1 MFKRSPSL
9 TEQTK
14 LYLKER
20 ILNNEFSD
28 GRIPSEPELAT
39 ALGVSRTTVREAL
52 SRLESEGAIIR
63 KQGAGTF
70 VNQPGL
76 QIKTRLEEIWS
87 YESALRAHGYTPE
100 VKVLRVYEAPATAAL
115 ARDLEIAEEEKML
128 VIEKL
133 FLENKTPAIFT
144 VNSIPK
150 QLLKESVDEEAARMP
165 VYDFLEAQCQQHLL
179 YYLSEIVPIAADA
192 DLASVLDVAPNTALF
207 SFEEIGYNTDNQPV
221 VKAVSYFRDD
231 LIRFRLIRRRA

>member
-28 GRIPSEPELAT
+28 GRIPSEPELAV

-52 SRLESEGAIIR
+52 SRLENEGAIIR

-87 YESALRAHGYTPE
+87 YESALRAHGYTPI
-100 VKVLRVYEAPATAAL
+100 VKVLRIYETAASASL
-115 ARDLEIAEEEKML
+115 AQALDMAEGEPML

-133 FLENKTPAIFT
+133 FLEDKTPVIFT
-144 VNSIPK
+144 TNSVPK
-150 QLLKESVDEEAARMP
+150 RLLIKPVDDYAVRAP
-165 VYDFLEAQCQQHLL
+165 VYDFLESHCQQHLL
-179 YYLSEIVPIAADA
+179 YYLSEIVPMVVQG
-192 DLASVLDVAPNTALF
+192 DLASILELQANTALF
-207 SFEEIGYNTDNQPV
+207 SFDEIGYNADNLPI

>member
-14 LYLKER
+14 LYIKQR

-52 SRLESEGAIIR
+52 SRLENEGAIIR

-70 VNQPGL
+70 VNQTGL

-87 YESALRAHGYTPE
+87 YENALRAHGYIPS
-100 VKVLRVYEAPATAAL
+100 VKVLSVAETPASTDLAQAL
-115 ARDLEIAEEEKML
+115 DMEEEETVL
-128 VIEKL
+128 VVEKL
-133 FLENKTPAIFT
+133 FFEDKTPAIFT
-144 VNSIPK
+144 ANSIPK
-150 QLLKESVDEEAARMP
+150 RLLVKPVTDDAARAP
-165 VYDFLEAQCQQHLL
+165 VYDFLEEYCQQHLL
-179 YYLSEIVPIAADA
+179 YYLSEIVPVIAQG
-192 DLASVLDVAPNTALF
+192 DLAAVLDVRPDTALF

-231 LIRFRLIRRRA
+231 LIRFRLIRRKA

>member
-28 GRIPSEPELAT
+28 GRIPSEPELAV

-52 SRLESEGAIIR
+52 SRLENEGAIIR

-87 YESALRAHGYTPE
+87 YESALRAHGYTPA
-100 VKVLRVYEAPATAAL
+100 VKVLRVYETPATAAL
-115 ARDLEIAEEEKML
+115 AQALALSEGVAVL

-133 FLENKTPAIFT
+133 FLEDETPAIFT
-144 VNSIPK
+144 LNSIPK
-150 QLLKESVDEEAARMP
+150 RLLIKSVDEESVQVP
-165 VYDFLEAQCQQHLL
+165 VYDFLEAHCQQHLL
-179 YYLSEIVPIAADA
+179 YYLSEIVPMVAQN
-192 DLASVLDVAPNTALF
+192 DLATVLDVRPNTALF
-207 SFEEIGYNTDNQPV
+207 SFEEIGYNTDNLPI